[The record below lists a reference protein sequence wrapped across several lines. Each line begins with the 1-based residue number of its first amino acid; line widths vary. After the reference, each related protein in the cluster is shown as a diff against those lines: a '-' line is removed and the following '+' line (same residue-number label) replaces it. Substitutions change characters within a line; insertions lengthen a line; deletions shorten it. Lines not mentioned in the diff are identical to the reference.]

1 MWRARNEELEQLFVD
16 RNPTLNSKTL
26 KARYGPFLNQG
37 DILASLKESAVL
49 RILRTYINREPQ
61 IFKIHTTW
69 ESMKPFLLMIKV
81 CIDAEPETVDSS
93 GDLRRSRPEPQKPQV

>member
-1 MWRARNEELEQLFVD
+1 MGAFGSHSFKICRLVRAHSSEWTDSRDRNIVWRAQSEELEQLFVD

-49 RILRTYINREPQ
+49 RILRT
-61 IFKIHTTW
+61 
-69 ESMKPFLLMIKV
+69 
-81 CIDAEPETVDSS
+81 
-93 GDLRRSRPEPQKPQV
+93 